1 MVRDRQH
8 GPVIELNRI
17 QVNPLVT
24 SASNYVVS
32 FVVRKYTVTFIYR
45 KREDCTKQFQ
55 KLKKHFHHFKECL
68 DDTDASDTHINSFPF
83 LFFIKCS
90 PLYNSS
96 TTCLL
101 Y

>member
-32 FVVRKYTVTFIYR
+32 FVFRKYTLINNNTFIGR

-55 KLKKHFHHFKECL
+55 KPKKHFHHV
-68 DDTDASDTHINSFPF
+68 
-83 LFFIKCS
+83 
-90 PLYNSS
+90 
-96 TTCLL
+96 
-101 Y
+101 

>member
-32 FVVRKYTVTFIYR
+32 FVVRKYTVTFIGR
-45 KREDCTKQFQ
+45 KREDCTKRFQ
-55 KLKKHFHHFKECL
+55 
-68 DDTDASDTHINSFPF
+68 
-83 LFFIKCS
+83 
-90 PLYNSS
+90 
-96 TTCLL
+96 
-101 Y
+101 